1 MGIKRLKDINRNS
14 ISQNFEL
21 TVLIGKV
28 NVRVARNGKRFADV
42 IIQDASRMM
51 EAKYWDYDDN
61 EELINSISAE
71 EAVNIKAVVG
81 EYQGQIQVTIKHI
94 EKADMD
100 NVNIADL
107 IPNSTWVWKV

>member
-71 EAVNIKAVVG
+71 EAVNIKTVVG
-81 EYQGQIQVTIKHI
+81 EYQDDSGYYQTYR
-94 EKADMD
+94 KADMD

-107 IPNSTWVWKV
+107 IPTST